1 MRLEQNMRI
10 PDYPWF
16 GPRHGMGWG
25 WAPMS
30 WEGQAVL
37 VAFLVLLGF
46 GYLRFRSSMTFL
58 YLTAGLTV
66 LLLIV
71 CAITGTAPG

>member
-1 MRLEQNMRI
+1 MQI

-25 WAPMS
+25 WAPAS
-30 WEGQAVL
+30 REGQAVL
-37 VAFLVLLGF
+37 VVFILLLGL
-46 GYLRFRSSMTFL
+46 GYLRFCSSKTFL
-58 YLTAGLTV
+58 YMVGGLTV
-66 LLLIV
+66 LLLII